1 MDTNKKTPSEVD
13 TSTMSEEE
21 YEEYTRSIHPEWFDE
36 NGKRLPTAIS
46 GARGPHGVYIP
57 MKTRAER
64 GIKGSPEEQGSNIP
78 VNWKPTLEK
87 PVPVVRCTTMKKDG
101 KQCNRWSIRGI
112 TVCAMHGGKRP
123 AMKKKAEA
131 VVEAARLK
139 LLGLTDEAIDVLD
152 DLIKPGTND
161 AIRLKAAQDILDR
174 NGIKGTIDV
183 NVEVEHSVNPA
194 AIVSE
199 RLNKLA
205 GGKMVPLPESGDE
218 EEDEILD
225 AEVEEDE

>member
-1 MDTNKKTPSEVD
+1 MVKKKKSASGVD
-13 TSTMSEEE
+13 TSHMSVEE

-36 NGKRLPTAIS
+36 DGKRLPTAIS

-57 MKTRAER
+57 MKTRTER

-87 PVPVVRCTTMKKDG
+87 PVPVVRCTTIKRDG

-123 AMKKKAEA
+123 NMRKQADA

-139 LLGLTDEAIDVLD
+139 ILGLTEEAVGVLD
-152 DLIKPGTND
+152 DLIKVGTND

-174 NGIKGTIDV
+174 AGIKGTIDV
-183 NVEVEHSVNPA
+183 NVEVEHKTSPA
-194 AIVSE
+194 ELVTQ
-199 RLNKLA
+199 RLQKLA
-205 GGKMVPLPESGDE
+205 GAEIEPLAETADSADE
-218 EEDEILD
+218 VIEAEIEDE
-225 AEVEEDE
+225 

>member
-1 MDTNKKTPSEVD
+1 MDTNKKNPSEVD
-13 TSTMSEEE
+13 TSSMSVEE
-21 YEEYTRSIHPEWFDE
+21 YEDYTRSIHPEWFDE
-36 NGKRLPTAIS
+36 DGKRLPTAIS

-87 PVPVVRCTTMKKDG
+87 PVPVVRCTTTKKDG

-123 AMKKKAEA
+123 AMKKKADS
-131 VVEAARLK
+131 VVEAARMR
-139 LLGLTDEAIDVLD
+139 LLGLSDQAVDVLE
-152 DLIKPGTND
+152 DLIQVGTNE

-183 NVEVEHSVNPA
+183 NVEVEHKTDPA
-194 AIVSE
+194 LIVSE
-199 RLNKLA
+199 RLKKLSGA
-205 GGKMVPLPESGDE
+205 KMEPV
-218 EEDEILD
+218 EDEDDIVD
-225 AEVEEDE
+225 AEVEDE

>member
-1 MDTNKKTPSEVD
+1 MDKKAAPDVD
-13 TSTMSEEE
+13 TSSMTEEE

-36 NGKRLPTAIS
+36 NGNRLPTAIS

-57 MKTRAER
+57 IKTRAER

-78 VNWKPTLEK
+78 LNWKPTLEK
-87 PVPVVRCTTMKKDG
+87 PVPVVRCTAMKRDG

-123 AMKKKAEA
+123 NMQKQAKT

-139 LLGLTDEAIDVLD
+139 ILGLADEAVDVLD

-174 NGIKGTIDV
+174 AGLKGAIDV
-183 NVEVEHSVNPA
+183 NVEVEHKVNPA
-194 AIVSE
+194 EIVSQ
-199 RLNKLA
+199 RLKKLS
-205 GGKMVPLPESGDE
+205 GVSEQPEDE
-218 EEDEILD
+218 EDIQD
-225 AEVEEDE
+225 AEVVEDDE